1 MLEQVPENASDFGL
15 QFLRRGE
22 ATSQWQLPDQDQVK
36 AWKRERDEVEEQ
48 VLEFDG
54 GDLERMKTMTRGETY
69 TGTGSPLPANKRVSR
84 YITSPD
90 TTIDTPRVHHSG
102 SYRLDRPYHVSV
114 TAAWSH
120 PRFGNAS
127 APVGSGSMAGD
138 E

>member
-1 MLEQVPENASDFGL
+1 M
-15 QFLRRGE
+15 
-22 ATSQWQLPDQDQVK
+22 K
-36 AWKRERDEVEEQ
+36 AWKHERDEVEEQ

-54 GDLERMKTMTRGETY
+54 GDLERMKTMTRGEAH
-69 TGTGSPLPANKRVSR
+69 TGTGSPPSADKSASR

-102 SYRLDRPYHVSV
+102 SYRLDRPYLVSV

-127 APVGSGSMAGD
+127 APVGSGSVAGD